1 MLLEGSKTKHGH
13 HQLCPVLSPTFLN
26 VWSLTRVRHEVTF
39 NDTCFLQHINIEFLF
54 KYFFVESHSLRS
66 HEALKVILSFQNKRQ
81 SLEFVLELHSHAN
94 FFSFEVENSVTKV
107 NENESCL
114 VRISR
119 ISVLFK
125 FDKLVFAM

>member
-1 MLLEGSKTKHGH
+1 MGQCISSELFGQRNLN
-13 HQLCPVLSPTFLN
+13 QLCANEPQCN
-26 VWSLTRVRHEVTF
+26 
-39 NDTCFLQHINIEFLF
+39 
-54 KYFFVESHSLRS
+54 
-66 HEALKVILSFQNKRQ
+66 ASFQNKRQ

-107 NENESCL
+107 NENESFL

-119 ISVLFK
+119 FSVQFK